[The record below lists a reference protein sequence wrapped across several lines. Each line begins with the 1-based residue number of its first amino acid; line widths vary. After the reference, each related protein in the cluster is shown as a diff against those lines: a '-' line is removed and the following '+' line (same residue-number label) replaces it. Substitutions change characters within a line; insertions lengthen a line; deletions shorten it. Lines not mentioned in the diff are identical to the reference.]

1 MVHSRRKMNSVSI
14 SVGQAAAAQRSFHT
28 PLPGQLSKLSRLL
41 LFEPQDNYRSVFRDH
56 NATGMLHLQMTH
68 DCCEPALKLD
78 ISSPLASCWLSRR
91 QALIKVSLP
100 YLKWGNLEHYPPGT
114 GLCFSDRNGAKQIWP
129 VRLWPGKGLSI
140 TSCTSVLCGTHA
152 SWSWQSTAP
161 CSGNILLLPGTPDS
175 CKRFHSQ
182 WERSLK

>member
-1 MVHSRRKMNSVSI
+1 MVPSGRKMNCVSI
-14 SVGQAAAAQRSFHT
+14 YVGQAAAAQRSFHT
-28 PLPGQLSKLSRLL
+28 PLPGQLSKLTRLL
-41 LFEPQDNYRSVFRDH
+41 SFEPQDNYRSVFRDH

-68 DCCEPALKLD
+68 QCCEPALKLAV
-78 ISSPLASCWLSRR
+78 SSPLASCWLSQR

-114 GLCFSDRNGAKQIWP
+114 GLCFSNRNGAEQIWP
-129 VRLWPGKGLSI
+129 VRQCPRKGLSI
-140 TSCTSVLCGTHA
+140 TSCTSALCGTHA
-152 SWSWQSTAP
+152 LGSQQSTRL

-182 WERSLK
+182 WGRSLK